1 MNHAQ
6 TLPLKEL
13 GIPASNTSFRTFL
26 GGPFAGRGEDV
37 IDSYT
42 KNQFRQGH
50 RDAER
55 DPPIC
60 FR

>member
-42 KNQFRQGH
+42 KNQF
-50 RDAER
+50 
-55 DPPIC
+55 C
-60 FR
+60 